1 VLAGIWGYNWVV
13 MKVATS
19 HADPYSVSA
28 LRSGGGALCLFVAL
42 LATRR
47 PLRPPPLG
55 PTVLLG
61 LLQTSAFTI
70 LSILAVALGGA
81 GKTAILVYTMPF
93 WIVLLAW
100 PLLDERVSRS
110 GWFALALAA
119 AGLALVLTPLDV
131 GHGLLPKGLAV
142 GSALAWAASAVYG
155 KRLRA
160 RHETDLLGL
169 TAWQMLYGTV
179 PLLALA
185 ALVPRHIDS
194 VPAFWL
200 AIAYISIPGTALAW
214 LLWMFI
220 LSRLPA
226 GVTSVASL
234 LTPVVG
240 VMAAWLQLGDRPG
253 ALELAGLGLI
263 VAALVVNLL
272 PVLATSR
279 AAARAVPD
287 SRAAG

>member
-1 VLAGIWGYNWVV
+1 MLAGIWGYNWVV
-13 MKVATS
+13 MKVATTY
-19 HADPYSVSA
+19 ADAFTVSA
-28 LRSGGGALCLFVAL
+28 LRCAGGVVCLFIAL

-47 PLRPPPLG
+47 PLRPPPFG
-55 PTVLLG
+55 PTVVLG
-61 LLQTSAFTI
+61 LLQTTAFTI

-100 PLLDERVSRS
+100 PVLHECVPGT
-110 GWFALALAA
+110 GWIALALAA
-119 AGLALVLTPLDV
+119 AGLACVLTPLDLAS
-131 GHGLLPKGLAV
+131 GLLPKALAV
-142 GSALAWAASAVYG
+142 GSAIAWAASAVYG

-160 RHETDLLGL
+160 RYETDLLGL

-179 PLLALA
+179 PVLALVA
-185 ALVPRHIDS
+185 FLPHHVDP

-200 AIAYISIPGTALAW
+200 AIAYVSIPGTALAW

-226 GVTSVASL
+226 GVTGVASL

-240 VMAAWLQLGDRPG
+240 VMSAWAQLGERPG
-253 ALELAGLGLI
+253 ALELAGLTLI
-263 VAALVVNLL
+263 VAALIVNLL
-272 PVLATSR
+272 PGLAALRR
-279 AAARAVPD
+279 APARA
-287 SRAAG
+287 R